1 MQIQTGHV
9 GLNVTDVTRSRDFY
23 LRLLELDVLGE
34 GMQEGRRFAFL
45 GRDGAPVLTLW
56 QQSAGSFSSAKPG
69 LHHLSFQVPDMGEVR
84 RVAAVAR
91 EIGATFR
98 YEDVVAHGE
107 GAASGGV
114 FFTDPDGIRLEVFA
128 ATGAEGLAAP
138 TVGAP
143 TCGLF

>member
-1 MQIQTGHV
+1 MRIQTGHV

-23 LRLLELDVLGE
+23 RRLLELDVLGE
-34 GMQEGRRFAFL
+34 GTQEGRRFAFL

-56 QQSAGSFSSAKPG
+56 QQSTGSFSSTEPG
-69 LHHLSFQVPDMGEVR
+69 LHHLSFQASDMGEVR

-91 EIGATFR
+91 ELGAMFR
-98 YEDVVAHGE
+98 YDDVVPHGE
-107 GAASGGV
+107 GAPSGGV

-128 ATGAEGLAAP
+128 TAGAEGLAAP
-138 TVGAP
+138 TAGAP